1 MRDDGLI
8 LKLMEKYSYVYIL
21 SNYTHSTFYI
31 GVTTNLERRIYEHFN
46 KLIDGFTAQYNLNQL
61 LYYEIYFDIETAIN
75 REKKLKKWKKQWK
88 WDLIDKVNPER
99 INLYQSGNILPLSF

>member
-1 MRDDGLI
+1 
-8 LKLMEKYSYVYIL
+8 MEKYSYVYIL

-31 GVTTNLERRIYEHFN
+31 GVTTNLERRIYEHVN
-46 KLIDGFTAQYNLNQL
+46 KLVEGFTEKYNLNQL
-61 LYYEIYFDIETAIN
+61 LYYEIFSDIETAIN

-99 INLYQSGNILPLSF
+99 INLYQPGNILSLPIDRASSAR